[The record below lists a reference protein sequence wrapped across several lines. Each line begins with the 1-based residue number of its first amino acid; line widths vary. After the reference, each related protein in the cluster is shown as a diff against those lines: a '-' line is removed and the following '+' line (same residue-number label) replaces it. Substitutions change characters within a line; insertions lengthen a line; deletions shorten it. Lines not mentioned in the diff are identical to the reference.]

1 MAKRRFEFVE
11 GASSKFW
18 EIEVTDVS
26 HAVQF
31 GRIGTNGQTKSKTFL
46 TAEEATAD
54 ADRLTREKVAKGFRE
69 PANAGSGESP
79 LPLRYTLTQSNPD
92 SIVMITHDGTRLITN
107 GVVQDFASIAASTE
121 HLERVI
127 GLRKR
132 DGYAVSAPEPVGAEA
147 ARTGKP
153 ADENVAVASTDGRW
167 TVTFRGEAS
176 VPDAACV
183 TLLRRLSQD
192 APKRVQVICDLTS
205 PGAHWTKAIA
215 GRRFSSVS
223 AFVFDTPAQT
233 QTRQANNSI
242 GELAP
247 TLGAFPSLERAFFT
261 GKLALKACKHPILRE
276 LHVLGEP
283 LSDAFL
289 RGLGGCEFPALT
301 RLVISV
307 ASDSEPAPFAVLAAA
322 LHSLRASEL
331 REVHLEGVPDVPG
344 FLAALLERDLP
355 ASWQVLGVS
364 GSLTDEDALLAV
376 LGARQDRIGRLDV
389 LALPLTDDVSSDGA
403 VAVRKLHKNVHDTET
418 YRDLALPAAYA
429 AW

>member
-18 EIEVTDVS
+18 EIEVTGVS
-26 HAVQF
+26 HAVQY
-31 GRIGTNGQTKSKTFL
+31 GRIGTNGQIKSKTFPS
-46 TAEEATAD
+46 AEEATAD
-54 ADRLTREKVAKGFRE
+54 ADRLTREKVAKGYRE

-121 HLERVI
+121 HLERVL

-132 DGYAVSAPEPVGAEA
+132 DGYAVSAPEPVGAEV

-153 ADENVAVASTDGRW
+153 ADENVTVALADGRW

-192 APKRVQVICDLTS
+192 APHRVQVICDLTS

-215 GRRFSSVS
+215 GRRFSSVH
-223 AFVFDTPAQT
+223 AFVFDTHFQT

-247 TLGAFPSLERAFFT
+247 TLGAFPSLEQAFVT
-261 GKLALKACKHPILRE
+261 GKLALKACKHPALRE

-283 LSDAFL
+283 LSEAFL

-301 RLVISV
+301 RLVISL
-307 ASDSEPAPFAVLAAA
+307 AADAEPAPFAVLAQA
-322 LHSLRASEL
+322 LHSLRAPLL
-331 REVHLEGVPDVPG
+331 REVHLEGVANVPG
-344 FLAALLERDLP
+344 FFGALLDRDLP
-355 ASWQVLGVS
+355 ASWKVLGVS
-364 GSLTDEDALLAV
+364 GSMDDEDQLLAV
-376 LGARQDRIGRLDV
+376 LRAQRGRLAQLDV
-389 LALPLTDDVSSDGA
+389 LALPLADDVSSDGA
-403 VAVRKLHKNVHDTET
+403 ATARTLHTNVQDTENF
-418 YRDLALPAAYA
+418 RDLALPAAYA